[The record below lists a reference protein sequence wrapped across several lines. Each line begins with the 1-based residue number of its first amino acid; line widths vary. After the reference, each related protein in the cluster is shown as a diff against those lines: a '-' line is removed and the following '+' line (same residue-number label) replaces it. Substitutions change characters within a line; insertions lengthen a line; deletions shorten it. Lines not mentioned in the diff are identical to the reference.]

1 MTEEEGRR
9 LLESPPGTC
18 RLFSPCRR
26 IPSEAWN
33 VIARRGDPSLG
44 KVVITAHIDAKKGT
58 PGAIDNATGV
68 TVLLLLAEMLGD
80 HTGTPALELVPFNGE
95 DYYSVP
101 GQMDY
106 IDRFGSTFDDILLNI
121 NIDGA
126 GLNKGKTAFSLFD
139 LPGPMEG
146 MLREV
151 MAGHSDIVEGPR
163 WPQGDHSIFLQYG
176 IPALAVSSKWFIDN
190 METQDITHTE
200 RDHPS
205 IVDTRRVAGAAVALH
220 SFIAALAR
228 SIQGEE

>member
-1 MTEEEGRR
+1 M
-9 LLESPPGTC
+9 
-18 RLFSPCRR
+18 
-26 IPSEAWN
+26 
-33 VIARRGDPSLG
+33 
-44 KVVITAHIDAKKGT
+44 VITAHIDAKKGT

-68 TVLLLLAEMLGD
+68 TVLLLLAELLGD
-80 HTGTPALELVPFNGE
+80 HSGTPALELVPFNGE

-126 GLNKGKTAFSLFD
+126 GLYTGKTAFSLFD

-151 MAGHSDIVEGPR
+151 MAGYSDIVEGAR

-200 RDHPS
+200 RDNLS
-205 IVDTRRVAGAAVALH
+205 IVDSRRVAGAAMALH
-220 SFIAALAR
+220 RFLAALGSNVR
-228 SIQGEE
+228 GEE